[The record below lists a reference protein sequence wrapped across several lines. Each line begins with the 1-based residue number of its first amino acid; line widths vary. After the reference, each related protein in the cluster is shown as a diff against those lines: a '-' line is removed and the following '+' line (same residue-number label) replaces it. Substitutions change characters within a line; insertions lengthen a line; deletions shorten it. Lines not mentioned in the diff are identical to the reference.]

1 MDNLI
6 FCLNATVPIFA
17 IILLGRWLRGRNFFT
32 KQTLNEIDRL
42 TFKVLLPI
50 LLFRDIA
57 QGRIT
62 EQFDG
67 TFFVFCAGATTVY
80 FFAVWIG
87 AALFLRDKNMV
98 GAFTQGA
105 FRGSQAILGV
115 AFVQNLY
122 GDAGLVPLMIV
133 ASVPL
138 YNIFSVLV
146 LTVTAP
152 DARQIDRRGLAGKT
166 LRGILTNPI
175 ILGILAGLPFSLLA
189 IDFPPMLDKGL
200 AMLGNCATPIALLS
214 IGAGFEGA
222 KAIKKLGPTCAAV
235 FIKLIALSA
244 IFLPLGVALGFR
256 EQTLVAIVIL
266 CGAPST
272 ASGYVMAKNMGG
284 DHVLASSIIV
294 LSTAL
299 SAVTLTLTLFILRS
313 LALI

>member
-17 IILLGRWLRGRNFFT
+17 IIVLGRWLRSKNFFT
-32 KQTLNEIDRL
+32 RQTLTDIDRL
-42 TFKVLLPI
+42 SFKVLLPI

-62 EQFDG
+62 EQFDPV
-67 TFFVFCAGATTVY
+67 FFFFCAGATTVY

-87 AALFLRDKNMV
+87 ASLFLKDKSMV

-122 GDAGLVPLMIV
+122 GNAGLVPLMIV

-152 DARQIDRRGLAGKT
+152 DAQQADHRGLVGKT
-166 LRGILTNPI
+166 LRGIITNPI
-175 ILGILAGLPFSLLA
+175 ILGIFAGLPFSLLA

-200 AMLGNCATPIALLS
+200 SMLGNCATPMALLS
-214 IGAGFEGA
+214 IGAGIFHYS
-222 KAIKKLGPTCAAV
+222 LC
-235 FIKLIALSA
+235 FIHTIIRICSA
-244 IFLPLGVALGFR
+244 IGF
-256 EQTLVAIVIL
+256 
-266 CGAPST
+266 
-272 ASGYVMAKNMGG
+272 
-284 DHVLASSIIV
+284 
-294 LSTAL
+294 
-299 SAVTLTLTLFILRS
+299 
-313 LALI
+313 

>member
-17 IILLGRWLRGRNFFT
+17 IIVLGRWLRSKNFFT
-32 KQTLNEIDRL
+32 KQTLTDIDRL
-42 TFKVLLPI
+42 SFKVLLPI

-62 EQFDG
+62 EQFDPV
-67 TFFVFCAGATTVY
+67 FFFFCAGATTVY

-87 AALFLRDKNMV
+87 ASLFLKDKSMV

-122 GDAGLVPLMIV
+122 GNAGLVPLMIV

-152 DARQIDRRGLAGKT
+152 DAQQADPAAWSAKR
-166 LRGILTNPI
+166 
-175 ILGILAGLPFSLLA
+175 
-189 IDFPPMLDKGL
+189 
-200 AMLGNCATPIALLS
+200 CAVS
-214 IGAGFEGA
+214 S
-222 KAIKKLGPTCAAV
+222 PT
-235 FIKLIALSA
+235 
-244 IFLPLGVALGFR
+244 R
-256 EQTLVAIVIL
+256 
-266 CGAPST
+266 
-272 ASGYVMAKNMGG
+272 
-284 DHVLASSIIV
+284 
-294 LSTAL
+294 
-299 SAVTLTLTLFILRS
+299 
-313 LALI
+313 